1 MSKKMSL
8 LRLPPSVNVWGGL
21 VDLCALIKVLGHAAF
36 SRLGWLCLAIVAPL
50 LWGLLPLGYDVL
62 NSNPIIK
69 SERIFTVFMRTLL
82 ASIASLGLLGV
93 WLLGLCLWGVMKGD
107 VKWICIMLKVTCRKI
122 WKYKWWLI
130 ALPTGYFFARFFE
143 MKFILHYAQD
153 AVDNS
158 LISEVAAKALRSY
171 GYYMGLL
178 LVILFPKKSPKD
190 FSLVEALVW
199 ICSLLMVFASGI
211 LNLSARCPVGVWEH
225 LGGITG
231 WAALVAFI
239 CAVYT
244 FAKINGNL
252 LVSAED
258 DKIMAGRQFRPALTA
273 ALVMNLIMCS
283 GAAALAY
290 LFWSGSHWFA
300 GHVGNATGKVLEF
313 GDLWVLYMDGWL
325 GKAEGFK
332 AFLTSNGFWLVWI
345 VVVLGT
351 IVAPV
356 CQLAGVSLHDAVM
369 KKKHMEKFGLSGGD
383 WLVVCGGFEPMFVV
397 IIGCTLVPF
406 LASKSAKLGGAFG
419 QSSFVSVMSI
429 VMAFALVIGIALL
442 RIIKIWSAK
451 NSALRNAIFA
461 DKRGSSRGPAPGT
474 DESALLA
481 RAEQLAFLKFYDKR
495 RELQNKELALCEDSE
510 GNIRARKL
518 GDLVAN
524 TVVANFIND
533 YQQAGNVSGPLV
545 KNGRLPLGLGL
556 FYVFVRG
563 CDDFFTQDDPFTSN
577 VLSAQFDWL
586 RKRHSNVEV
595 TSFSYS
601 IKKYC
606 INADDWRALKL
617 LACDNDKTATPF
629 LLLAKTQAEAD
640 AFSEDW
646 ANLLFTLK
654 YVVANGNISQY
665 VAKMMLTYRN
675 GEE

>member
-62 NSNPIIK
+62 NSNPIIDA
-69 SERIFTVFMRTLL
+69 ERIFTVFMRTLL
-82 ASIASLGLLGV
+82 ASIVSLGLLGV
-93 WLLGLCLWGVMKGD
+93 WLLVLFLWGAMKGD
-107 VKWICIMLKVTCRKI
+107 AKWIWIMLKVTCRKI

-158 LISEVAAKALRSY
+158 VISETAAKALRSY

-178 LVILFPKKSPKD
+178 LIILFPKKSPKD

-225 LGGITG
+225 LGGITV

-258 DKIMAGRQFRPALTA
+258 DKIMAGRQFRAALTA

-290 LFWSGSHWFA
+290 LFWSGSHWLA
-300 GHVGNATGKVLEF
+300 GHVGTATGKVLEF
-313 GDLWVLYMDGWL
+313 DDLWVLYMDGWL
-325 GKAEGFK
+325 GKAEGFR
-332 AFLTSNGFWLVWI
+332 AFFLSNGFWLVWI

-397 IIGCTLVPF
+397 IVGCTLVPY
-406 LASKSAKLGGAFG
+406 LAAKSAKLNSAFG
-419 QSSFVSVMSI
+419 QTSFVSILSI

-474 DESALLA
+474 NESALLA
-481 RAEQLAFLKFYDKR
+481 RAEELAFLKFYDKR
-495 RELQNKELALCEDSE
+495 RELENKELSLSED
-510 GNIRARKL
+510 GNGNDWARELKGL
-518 GDLVAN
+518 NSNA
-524 TVVANFIND
+524 VVAAFIQD
-533 YQQAGNVSGPLV
+533 YAQFTGNSSPMR
-545 KNGRLPLGLGL
+545 KDCRLSPGLNL
-556 FYVFVRG
+556 FYVFLKG
-563 CDDFFTQDDPFTSN
+563 GEDFFTQDDPFTSN

-586 RKRHSNVEV
+586 RKRHSDVEV

-606 INADDWRALKL
+606 NNSDEWKDLKL
-617 LACDNDKTATPF
+617 FACDNDKTATPF
-629 LLLAKTQAEAD
+629 LLLAKTRQEAN
-640 AFSEDW
+640 AFCEDW
-646 ANLLFTLK
+646 ANLLYTLK
-654 YVVANGNISQY
+654 HVASNGNISQY
-665 VAKMMLTYRN
+665 VAQMILTYK
-675 GEE
+675 ET